1 MSISAGEIAEFVSGR
16 QCVALTS
23 DQADLAIVDGQSLE
37 NAGPQ
42 HVTFLESEA
51 YFSRLSSCDA
61 AAILTTP
68 KLSARICEEHK
79 FAVVVEVDDPQGAF
93 LKLLMHFRP
102 PRTRAEVGVSS
113 LAYVSPTASIGD
125 DTNIHPGAYVG
136 DDVIVGSHCEI
147 YPGTYIGHGSILG
160 DHVTVQPNCSIYDD
174 TRIGD
179 HVVLHASAVVGTDG
193 FGYRFK
199 NGRHE
204 KIPHLGTA
212 RIEDH
217 VEIGS
222 GTTIDRA
229 MVGETVIGAGT
240 KLDNQVQIAHNCE
253 VGEHNVFASQV
264 GMAGSSTTGAYVA
277 AGGQAGIADH
287 VNVGSQVMLASRC
300 AANRDLPSNQAY
312 GGGPCQPIKEWG
324 RSVAT
329 YKQLPQMR
337 STMRELV
344 KQVGTLTNQISEL
357 EQKIESLSDAESRNA
372 A

>member
-16 QCVALTS
+16 QCVALTP

-42 HVTFLESEA
+42 HVTFLESETH
-51 YFSRLSSCDA
+51 FSRLSSCNA

-68 KLSARICEEHK
+68 KLSARICDKHS
-79 FAVVVEVDDPQGAF
+79 FAVVVEVDDPQSAF

-113 LAYVSPTASIGD
+113 LAYVSPSASIGD
-125 DTNIHPGAYVG
+125 DTNIHPGAYIG
-136 DDVIVGSHCEI
+136 DDVVIGSHCEI
-147 YPGTYIGHGSILG
+147 YPGAYIGHGSILG

-179 HVVLHASAVVGTDG
+179 HVMLHSSVVVGTDG

-199 NGRHE
+199 DGRHE
-204 KIPHLGTA
+204 KIPHLGTT

-229 MVGETVIGAGT
+229 MVGETVIGTGT

-264 GMAGSSTTGAYVA
+264 GMAGSSTTGNYVA
-277 AGGQAGIADH
+277 AGGQAGISDH
-287 VNVGSQVMLASRC
+287 VNVGNQVMLASR
-300 AANRDLPSNQAY
+300 AAAHSDLPDNQAF
-312 GGGPCQPIKEWG
+312 GGGPCQPLKEWG
-324 RSVAT
+324 RSAAA
-329 YKQLPQMR
+329 YKKLPQIR
-337 STMRELV
+337 TTVRDLV
-344 KQVGTLTNQISEL
+344 KQVETLTNHISDL
-357 EQKIESLSDAESRNA
+357 EQKIESLTNSESRNA